1 MIGGQVKRVNTAMQ
15 FFRDIEKAAFMERP
29 NRFVVRCLK
38 GKEETMAFLPNPGR
52 LHELLLPGR
61 SLYLTRDGIS
71 GNRKY
76 PFTVV
81 AVERE
86 GVPIMLHTHMTN
98 AVAGHLIASGKVT
111 GLEGARVIR
120 REISVGRSRFDLL
133 LEHEGRELLMEVK
146 SCTLAGNRI
155 AMFPDAV
162 TARGARHLNEL
173 AVLSDNGR
181 EGAVLFVVHWPG
193 AEYFLPDYHTDL
205 HFART
210 MLECRN
216 RIRFFPVSVRWNEDL
231 TLHSDTRL
239 LTIPWEFIEQEAKD
253 RGSYLVILKLRKEK
267 HITIGKMGNLF
278 FPPGYYVYAGSAMSS
293 LTARLE
299 RHRRLRKNLH
309 WHIDYLRQESEF
321 ETALPIRSSVSLECP
336 VARAMDTLADWKI
349 PGFGSSD
356 CSCPSHLFGMKSNP
370 LHSPEFI
377 RLLLYF
383 RIDRL
388 NV

>member
-1 MIGGQVKRVNTAMQ
+1 MR
-15 FFRDIEKAAFMERP
+15 FFHDIEKAEFINRP

-38 GKEETMAFLPNPGR
+38 GKEETTAFLPNPGR

-71 GNRKY
+71 GHRKY
-76 PFTVV
+76 PYTVV

-86 GVPIMLHTHMTN
+86 GIPIILHTHKTN
-98 AVAGHLIASGKVT
+98 AVAAHLIARRKVA

-120 REISVGRSRFDLL
+120 REIVVGRSRFDLL
-133 LEHEGRELLMEVK
+133 LEHEGREVLMEVK

-162 TARGARHLNEL
+162 TARGARHLREL
-173 AVLSDNGR
+173 ASISDNGR
-181 EGAVLFVVHWPG
+181 ETAVLFVVHWPG

-239 LTIPWEFIEQEAKD
+239 LTIPWEFIEQEAED
-253 RGSYLVILKLRKEK
+253 RGSYLVILKLSEGK
-267 HITIGKMGNLF
+267 HITIGKVGDIF
-278 FPPGYYVYAGSAMSS
+278 FQPGYYVYAGSAMKN
-293 LTARLE
+293 LTSRLE
-299 RHRRLRKNLH
+299 RHRRQRKKLH
-309 WHIDYLRQESEF
+309 WHIDYFRQESEF
-321 ETALPIRSSVSLECP
+321 ETALPVRSSVSLECP
-336 VARAMDTLADWKI
+336 MAQAMDTLADWKI

-370 LHSPEFI
+370 LHSSEFI

>member
-1 MIGGQVKRVNTAMQ
+1 LITSIPYAI
-15 FFRDIEKAAFMERP
+15 FHDIEKAEFVDRP

-38 GKEETMAFLPNPGR
+38 GKKETTAFLPNPGR
-52 LHELLLPGR
+52 LYELLLPGR
-61 SLYLTRDGIS
+61 SLFLTRDGIS
-71 GNRKY
+71 GHRKY
-76 PFTVV
+76 PYTVV

-86 GVPIMLHTHMTN
+86 GIPVMLHTHKTN
-98 AVAGHLIASGKVT
+98 VVAQHLIDMGKVE
-111 GLEGARVIR
+111 GLEGAQVIG
-120 REISVGRSRFDLL
+120 REIPVGHSRFDLL
-133 LEHEGRELLMEVK
+133 LAYEGRELLMEVK

-162 TARGARHLNEL
+162 TARGARHLSEL
-173 AVLSDNGR
+173 AALSETGR

-205 HFART
+205 HFAET
-210 MLECRN
+210 MLACRG

-231 TLHSDTRL
+231 TLDSKAGRL
-239 LTIPWEFIEQEAKD
+239 KIAWGFIEQEADD
-253 RGSYLVILKLRKEK
+253 RGGYLVILRLREGKN
-267 HITIGKMGNLF
+267 IAVGKMGTRF
-278 FPPGYYVYAGSAMSS
+278 FPPGYYVYAGSAMAN

-309 WHIDYLRQESEF
+309 WHIDYLRQAAAF
-321 ETALPIRSSVSLECP
+321 ETALPVRSSVPLECP
-336 VARAMDTLADWKI
+336 MAEAMDAVADWRV

-356 CSCPSHLFGMKSNP
+356 CPCPSHLFGMQSNP

-377 RLLLYF
+377 RLLTYF

-388 NV
+388 HPLLEQAG